1 MTALAVGEALR
12 RALAERGWLQKQAAW
27 VLETTPC
34 LISDVSLGKRGI
46 GVHMALK
53 LEAALGIPAHRY
65 RWLEL
70 QIADDIARA
79 DPVDAAAI
87 EERAAMLVRREG

>member
-1 MTALAVGEALR
+1 MTVAEALR
-12 RALAERGWLQKQAAW
+12 RALAERGWMQKQAAW
-27 VLETTPC
+27 VLDTTPC

-53 LEAALGIPAHRY
+53 LEAAFGISAF

-70 QIADDIARA
+70 QIAEDLARA
-79 DPVDAAAI
+79 DPVDAAEI
-87 EERAAMLVRREG
+87 EERAASLVRREG